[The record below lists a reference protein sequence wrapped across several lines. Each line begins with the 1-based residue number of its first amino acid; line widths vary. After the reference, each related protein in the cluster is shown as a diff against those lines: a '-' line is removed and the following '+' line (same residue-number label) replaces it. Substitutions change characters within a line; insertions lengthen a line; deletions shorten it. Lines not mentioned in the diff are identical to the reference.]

1 MFSKKSPGWTVEG
14 YGYVRIFTKL
24 KFQQLHN
31 PPLFQYRFSWS
42 LCHSYPEWWHVVEA
56 DTQRPDF
63 SLTKTKQ
70 GSNKP
75 NEVHQNGILKVSKAI
90 FTRHVQSVLPR
101 AVSLTRRNRSA
112 SFVKG
117 AWHESFQ
124 KSPRWNSEANFLTFC
139 RKPRLDGRW
148 DEFNKTS
155 PAEKNINRLPQ
166 MWYVSIGYMN
176 PTNWVDDHPLQYYME
191 TMGI

>member
-1 MFSKKSPGWTVEG
+1 
-14 YGYVRIFTKL
+14 
-24 KFQQLHN
+24 
-31 PPLFQYRFSWS
+31 
-42 LCHSYPEWWHVVEA
+42 VEA

-112 SFVKG
+112 SFVKVLG
-117 AWHESFQ
+117 TKASKNRHGETVKQTS
-124 KSPRWNSEANFLTFC
+124 SPS

-148 DEFNKTS
+148 DEFNKIPQQKKTS
-155 PAEKNINRLPQ
+155 TVYPKCD
-166 MWYVSIGYMN
+166 M
-176 PTNWVDDHPLQYYME
+176 
-191 TMGI
+191 